1 MKRTIGMAL
10 ALICLL
16 GVAACA
22 AQTPWGITM
31 LAEDV
36 SPTGMTLVIRQKGW
50 TGIGELSTGTPYWIE
65 RLTDGQWKE
74 LEKIEIEDG
83 TQRAWT
89 TVLLLLKKGEDNRY
103 ELTWELLYGT
113 LPAGQYRLGKAI
125 SLGDEKQTF
134 YAEFEIQ

>member
-1 MKRTIGMAL
+1 MKRTVGLAL

-50 TGIGELSTGTPYWIE
+50 TGTGELSTGTPYWIE
-65 RLTDGQWKE
+65 RLTDGQ
-74 LEKIEIEDG
+74 
-83 TQRAWT
+83 
-89 TVLLLLKKGEDNRY
+89 
-103 ELTWELLYGT
+103 
-113 LPAGQYRLGKAI
+113 
-125 SLGDEKQTF
+125 
-134 YAEFEIQ
+134 